1 MPSLRQIRLAT
12 GLVLYIYITLHFV
25 NHTLGNISVD
35 AMESGLTIQKLIW
48 QSAPGAAILYV
59 SLLTHMSLG
68 FWALYQRR
76 RFRWT
81 RLEATQLVLGLSIPF
96 LLANHVIGTRVALS
110 QFGLENGYAQ
120 ELANFWVFSPLLG
133 ALQAILLLIVWI
145 YGCLGVHFW
154 LRLKPFYPRVQEL
167 LLSIAVLLPAL
178 ALLGYYQ
185 GGQRTLLSV
194 QDPAWL
200 ARNFSPEHDGT
211 PAQNAVLLEE
221 RTRTLAFLVAALAA
235 TLSAR
240 GFRQWRERRVGSIR
254 LTYPDRTIR
263 VPRGFSVLE
272 ASLINNI
279 PHAHVCGGRGRCS
292 TCRIRILGDL
302 SGLPAPSATE
312 QAVLERVH
320 AAPGVRLACQLRPT
334 NDLAFVPMLSP
345 YATTVDAYRTGAV
358 SSGVERYVVI
368 MFVDMRGSSRLA
380 ERRLPYDTVFI
391 INQFLNAVSSAV
403 LSAGGEP
410 NQVLGD
416 GLLALFGM
424 DDQPDVAC
432 RQAIAASA
440 AIAARVESLNSALGH
455 ALVEPIRF
463 GIGIHAGVT
472 IAGAIGYE
480 RHAQFTVIGD
490 PVNVAARLEALT
502 KTLGCEV
509 LMSEEVYERAGF
521 GPDDL
526 PAHEVDARGRE
537 AGVKARSVVRAA
549 DLTGLIA
556 AQAPGAP

>member
-1 MPSLRQIRLAT
+1 M
-12 GLVLYIYITLHFV
+12 
-25 NHTLGNISVD
+25 
-35 AMESGLTIQKLIW
+35 
-48 QSAPGAAILYV
+48 
-59 SLLTHMSLG
+59 
-68 FWALYQRR
+68 
-76 RFRWT
+76 
-81 RLEATQLVLGLSIPF
+81 
-96 LLANHVIGTRVALS
+96 
-110 QFGLENGYAQ
+110 
-120 ELANFWVFSPLLG
+120 
-133 ALQAILLLIVWI
+133 
-145 YGCLGVHFW
+145 
-154 LRLKPFYPRVQEL
+154 
-167 LLSIAVLLPAL
+167 
-178 ALLGYYQ
+178 
-185 GGQRTLLSV
+185 LSV

-211 PAQNAVLLEE
+211 PAQNTVLRDE
-221 RTRTLAFLVAALAA
+221 RTRTLVSLAAALAA

-254 LTYPDRTIR
+254 LTCPDRTIR
-263 VPRGFSVLE
+263 APHGFSVLD

-292 TCRIRILGDL
+292 TCRIRILGSL
-302 SGLPAPSATE
+302 TGLPAPSAAE
-312 QAVLERVH
+312 QAVLERIH
-320 AAPGVRLACQLRPT
+320 AAPGIQLACQLRPT
-334 NDLAFVPMLSP
+334 SDIAFVPMLSP
-345 YATTVDAYRTGAV
+345 YATTVDAYRTGAA

-416 GLLALFGM
+416 GLLALFGIR
-424 DDQPDVAC
+424 DQPDVAC

-440 AIAARVESLNSALGH
+440 TIATRVESLNSALGH

-490 PVNVAARLEALT
+490 PVNVAARLETLT

-537 AGVKARSVVRAA
+537 AGAKSPQRRAGGGFGKFDRRAGAGGVVSGGEATVRRCDAPDQTRLNCRVQRDKDRRFQDRRRPDRAPSTSA
-549 DLTGLIA
+549 
-556 AQAPGAP
+556 

>member
-12 GLVLYIYITLHFV
+12 GLVLYVYVSLHFA
-25 NHTLGNISVD
+25 NHALGNISVG
-35 AMESGLTIQKLIW
+35 AMESGLAIQKLIW
-48 QSAPGAAILYV
+48 QSLAGATILYV

-68 FWALYQRR
+68 FWALYERR

-96 LLANHVIGTRVALS
+96 LLANHVIGTHVALS
-110 QFGLENGYAQ
+110 EFGLEKGYAQ
-120 ELANFWVFSPLLG
+120 ELANLWVGNPLLG

-145 YGCLGVHFW
+145 HGCLGIHFW
-154 LRLKPFYPRVQEL
+154 LRLKSFYPRVKEL
-167 LLSIAVLLPAL
+167 LLSIAVLLPTL

-185 GGQRTLLSV
+185 GGERTLLSV
-194 QDPAWL
+194 QDSAWR
-200 ARNFSPEHDGT
+200 ARNMSPEHVGT
-211 PAQNAVLLEE
+211 PTQNAVLLEE
-221 RTRTLAFLVAALAA
+221 RTRTLAFLTAALAV

-240 GFRQWRERRVGSIR
+240 AFRQWRERRVGSIR

-263 VPRGFSVLE
+263 VARGFSVLE
-272 ASLINNI
+272 ASLVNNI

-302 SGLPAPSATE
+302 AGLPAPSAAE

-334 NDLAFVPMLSP
+334 RDIAFVPMLSP
-345 YATTVDAYRTGAV
+345 YATTVDAYRTGAAY
-358 SSGVERYVVI
+358 SGVERYVVI

-380 ERRLPYDTVFI
+380 EGRLPFDTVFV

-424 DDQPDVAC
+424 GARPDLAC

-440 AIAARVESLNSALGH
+440 EIAARVERLNSALGH

-526 PAHEVDARGRE
+526 PAHEVDARGRD
-537 AGVKARSVVRAA
+537 AMVKARSVKRAA
-549 DLTGLIA
+549 DLARLSA
-556 AQAPGAP
+556 AQAPAAS

>member
-1 MPSLRQIRLAT
+1 
-12 GLVLYIYITLHFV
+12 V
-25 NHTLGNISVD
+25 
-35 AMESGLTIQKLIW
+35 
-48 QSAPGAAILYV
+48 ILYA

-68 FWALYQRR
+68 FWALYERR

-96 LLANHVIGTRVALS
+96 LLTNHVIGARVALS
-110 QFGLENGYAQ
+110 QFGIEKGYAQ
-120 ELANFWVFSPLLG
+120 ELVGLWVNSPLLG
-133 ALQAILLLIVWI
+133 ALQAVLLLIVWI
-145 YGCLGVHFW
+145 HGCLGIHFW
-154 LRLKPFYPRVQEL
+154 LRLKPFYPRVKNL

-185 GGQRTLLSV
+185 GGERTLEAV
-194 QDPAWL
+194 KDPAWL
-200 ARNFSPEHDGT
+200 ARTMSPEHFGA
-211 PAQNAVLLEE
+211 PAQNAILLDE
-221 RTRTLAFLVAALAA
+221 RTRMLEFLALALAAALAA
-235 TLSAR
+235 RA
-240 GFRQWRERRVGSIR
+240 FRQWREHQVGSIR

-263 VPRGFSVLE
+263 VARGFSVLE
-272 ASLINNI
+272 ASLINSI

-292 TCRIRILGDL
+292 TCRIRILGDAT
-302 SGLPAPSATE
+302 GLPVPSAAE

-334 NDLAFVPMLSP
+334 RDITLVPMISP
-345 YATTVDAYRTGAV
+345 YATTVDAYRTGAA
-358 SSGVERYVVI
+358 SSGIERYLVI

-380 ERRLPYDTVFI
+380 ERRLPFDTVFI

-424 DDQPDVAC
+424 SAPPDVAC

-440 AIAARVESLNSALGH
+440 AIAARVESLNSALAH

-526 PAHEVDARGRE
+526 PAHDVEARGRE
-537 AGVKARSVVRAA
+537 ESVKVRSVTRAA
-549 DLTGLIA
+549 DLARLLPEEAPA
-556 AQAPGAP
+556 AS

>member
-12 GLVLYIYITLHFV
+12 GLVLYVYVTLHFA
-25 NHTLGNISVD
+25 NHALGNISIG
-35 AMESGLTIQKLIW
+35 AMESGLAIQKLIW
-48 QSAPGAAILYV
+48 HSLPGAVILCV

-68 FWALYQRR
+68 FWALYERR

-81 RLEATQLVLGLSIPF
+81 QLEATQLVLGLSIPF
-96 LLANHVIGTRVALS
+96 LLTNHVIGTRVALS
-110 QFGLENGYAQ
+110 QFGIEKGYAQ
-120 ELANFWVFSPLLG
+120 ELVGFWVNSPLLG
-133 ALQAILLLIVWI
+133 VLQAVLLLIVWVH
-145 YGCLGVHFW
+145 GCLGVHFW
-154 LRLKPFYPRVQEL
+154 LRLKPFYPRVKGL

-185 GGQRTLLSV
+185 GGQRTLVAL
-194 QDPAWL
+194 QDPAWR
-200 ARNFSPEHDGT
+200 ARTLSPEYIGA
-211 PAQNAVLLEE
+211 PAQNAVLVDE
-221 RTRTLAFLVAALAA
+221 RTRTLAFLAVALVA

-240 GFRQWRERRVGSIR
+240 AFRQWREHRVGSIR

-263 VPRGFSVLE
+263 VARGFSVLE

-292 TCRIRILGDL
+292 TCRIRVLGDMTD
-302 SGLPAPSATE
+302 LPAPSAAE
-312 QAVLERVH
+312 QAVLERVR
-320 AAPGVRLACQLRPT
+320 AAPEVRLACQLRPT
-334 NDLAFVPMLSP
+334 RDITLAPMLSP

-380 ERRLPYDTVFI
+380 ERRLPFDTVFI
-391 INQFLNAVSSAV
+391 INQFLNAVSHAV
-403 LSAGGEP
+403 LDAGGEP

-424 DDQPDVAC
+424 GDPPDVAC

-440 AIAARVESLNSALGH
+440 AIADRVESLNKALAH

-472 IAGAIGYE
+472 VAGAIGYE

-490 PVNVAARLEALT
+490 SVNVAARLETLT

-521 GPDDL
+521 GRDDL
-526 PAHEVDARGRE
+526 PAHDVETRGRE
-537 AGVKARSVVRAA
+537 ASVKARSVARAK
-549 DLTGLIA
+549 DLARLLPAEAPA
-556 AQAPGAP
+556 AS

>member
-12 GLVLYIYITLHFV
+12 GLVLYVYVTLHFV
-25 NHTLGNISVD
+25 NHALGNISVD
-35 AMESGLTIQKLIW
+35 AMESGLAIQKLIW
-48 QSAPGAAILYV
+48 QSLAGATILYV

-68 FWALYQRR
+68 FWALYERR

-96 LLANHVIGTRVALS
+96 LLTNHVIGTRVALS

-120 ELANFWVFSPLLG
+120 LLANFWAFAPLLG

-145 YGCLGVHFW
+145 HGCLGVHFW
-154 LRLKPFYPRVQEL
+154 LRLKPFYPRVKEL
-167 LLSIAVLLPAL
+167 LLSIAVLLPTL

-211 PAQNAVLLEE
+211 PAQNAVLLDE
-221 RTRTLAFLVAALAA
+221 RTRTLAFLAAALAA

-263 VPRGFSVLE
+263 APRGFSVLD

-292 TCRIRILGDL
+292 TCRIRILGSL
-302 SGLPAPSATE
+302 TGLPAPSAAE
-312 QAVLERVH
+312 QAVLERIH
-320 AAPGVRLACQLRPT
+320 AAPGIRLACQLRPT
-334 NDLAFVPMLSP
+334 SDIAFVPMLSP

-424 DDQPDVAC
+424 GDQPDVAC

-472 IAGAIGYE
+472 IAGTIGYE

-537 AGVKARSVVRAA
+537 AGVKARSVVLAA
-549 DLTGLIA
+549 DFAGLIA